1 MRTLALFFFLLSA
14 SFGSIG
20 MATELK
26 VEVPEMVF
34 SDINSPIMLTV
45 LNGAIPEYLIQV
57 HENRII
63 GDTLFLNSNEMTQEI
78 EVEFFANADL
88 SFQGHTLSGS
98 SQTAVIPLWM
108 SIIPPLFAIFLA
120 LVFKEV
126 IFSLVSGIFIGAAI
140 MGFYAGGFIGIFT
153 SFFRIID
160 TYVLNA
166 LNDSSHLSVIV
177 FSIIIGGIVAL
188 ISKNGGMQG
197 IVNRVSKVANT
208 ARNGQLAT
216 WGLGILIFFD
226 DYANTL
232 VVGNTMRAITDKLRI
247 SREKLAYIVDST
259 AAPVSA
265 IAFVTTWIGAELGYI
280 SDGLNVINA
289 NGPVINEGVYSIF
302 LSSLAYSFYPF
313 LTIFFIFYIIY
324 RGKDFGPMLK
334 AERRARKGGV
344 VNPEVNTGDLTEMED
359 LKPVEGIR
367 YRARNAVIPVV
378 VIVFGTLIGLLF
390 TGFEGLAGQLAA
402 VNPNLTSPSWG
413 DTWSNMTQ
421 LNGNP
426 TGFTK
431 KLGTLIGASDSY
443 VSLLWASLSALLVA
457 ILLTVGQKIMNLQQ
471 SVETAISGFKTM
483 VPAILI
489 LVLAW
494 ALASV
499 TDEMHT
505 AQYLTSA
512 IGDAI
517 PPWLIPALTFILA
530 GFVAFST
537 GSSWS
542 TMALVYPLILPAAWA
557 ICHSDLYD
565 YTHAEAMA
573 IFYNTVS
580 AVLAGSVLGDHCSPI
595 SDTTILSSLASGSN
609 HIDHVRTQIPY
620 AITVGVVA
628 VTAGTL
634 LSALGLHPVL
644 ALLIGIAALI
654 AVVELL
660 GKRSEVGEYD
670 SGEH

>member
-1 MRTLALFFFLLSA
+1 MRNLAFILLTILTLFSGAIKA
-14 SFGSIG
+14 S
-20 MATELK
+20 ELELDIPK
-26 VEVPEMVF
+26 MVF
-34 SDINSPIMLTV
+34 SEVSTTVDIKATQGTLPDYIIQIHDGAALDTAFIDKTEEGASVDLVFFGDAEIKLQKHTFSSD
-45 LNGAIPEYLIQV
+45 NGTSVSA
-57 HENRII
+57 
-63 GDTLFLNSNEMTQEI
+63 
-78 EVEFFANADL
+78 
-88 SFQGHTLSGS
+88 
-98 SQTAVIPLWM
+98 IPLWM
-108 SIIPPLFAIFLA
+108 SILPPLFAIFLA

-140 MGFYAGGFIGIFT
+140 MGFYAEGFIGIFT
-153 SFFRIID
+153 GFFRIID
-160 TYVLNA
+160 TYIIQA
-166 LNDSSHLSVIV
+166 LNDSGHLSVIV
-177 FSIIIGGIVAL
+177 FSIIIGGIVAV

-197 IVNRVSKVANT
+197 IVNRVSGFANT

-232 VVGNTMRAITDKLRI
+232 VVGNTMRPVTDRLKI

-289 NGPVINEGVYSIF
+289 NGVEISEGVYSIF
-302 LSSLAYSFYPF
+302 LSSLSYSFYPF
-313 LTIFFIFYIIY
+313 LTLFFIFYIIY

-334 AERRARKGGV
+334 AERRARKGTV
-344 VNPEVNTGDLTEMED
+344 VNPEENTGDLTEMED
-359 LKPVEGIR
+359 LKPVEGIK

-390 TGFEGLAGQLAA
+390 TGFASLEGALVGI
-402 VNPNLTSPSWG
+402 NPSLELNSWG
-413 DTWSNMTQ
+413 DIWANMSIMD
-421 LNGNP
+421 GSP
-426 TGFTK
+426 EGFTK

-443 VSLLWASLSALLVA
+443 VSLLWSSLSALLIA
-457 ILLTVGQKIMNLQQ
+457 ILLTVGQRIMNLKD
-471 SVETAISGFKTM
+471 SVETVVSGFKTM

-489 LVLAW
+489 LILAW

-499 TDEMHT
+499 TEEMHT
-505 AQYLTSA
+505 AEFLTGV

-517 PPWLIPALTFILA
+517 PPWIIPALTFILA

-557 ICHSDLYD
+557 ICHSDAYQYAD
-565 YTHAEAMA
+565 ADAMA

-620 AITVGVVA
+620 ALTVGFVA
-628 VTAGTL
+628 VIVGTL
-634 LSALGLHPVL
+634 LTGLGLHPMI
-644 ALLIGIAALI
+644 ALLLGAAALIGI
-654 AVVELL
+654 VELL
-660 GKRSEVGEYD
+660 GKRAED
-670 SGEH
+670 PH